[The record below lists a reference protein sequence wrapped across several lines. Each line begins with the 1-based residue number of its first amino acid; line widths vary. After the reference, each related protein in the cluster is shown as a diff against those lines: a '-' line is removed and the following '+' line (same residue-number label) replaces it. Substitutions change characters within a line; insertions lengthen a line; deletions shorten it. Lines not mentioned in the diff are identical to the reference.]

1 MVASGS
7 MFLTAAV
14 RAGESL
20 PPARGVSHS
29 PALYVR
35 GGMNPIGA
43 AIMFAGVLAFLRGSH
58 FAGWLLF
65 IFGGILWVLLPA
77 RTPSRTRATKGE
89 IEGQMQAL
97 KAQGWVLRER
107 DDNTALLVRQRS
119 STDTP
124 NGPELEGETFV

>member
-1 MVASGS
+1 M
-7 MFLTAAV
+7 
-14 RAGESL
+14 
-20 PPARGVSHS
+20 
-29 PALYVR
+29 
-35 GGMNPIGA
+35 GA

-77 RTPSRTRATKGE
+77 RTHSRTPSRTRATKGD

-107 DDNTALLVRQRS
+107 DDNTALLVRQRLWRA
-119 STDTP
+119 
-124 NGPELEGETFV
+124 LEGMYLQGDAQGRVLATRVKNMHST

>member
-1 MVASGS
+1 
-7 MFLTAAV
+7 
-14 RAGESL
+14 
-20 PPARGVSHS
+20 
-29 PALYVR
+29 
-35 GGMNPIGA
+35 
-43 AIMFAGVLAFLRGSH
+43 MFAGVLAFLRGSH

-107 DDNTALLVRQRS
+107 DDNTALLVRQRLWRAPEGMYLQGDAQGRVLATRIKNMH
-119 STDTP
+119 ST
-124 NGPELEGETFV
+124 